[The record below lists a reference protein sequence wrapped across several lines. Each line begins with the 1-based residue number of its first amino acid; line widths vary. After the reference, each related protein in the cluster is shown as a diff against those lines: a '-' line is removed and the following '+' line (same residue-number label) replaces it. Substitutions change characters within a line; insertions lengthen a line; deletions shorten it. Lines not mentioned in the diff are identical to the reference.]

1 MLKLNLLA
9 QPAISQLHV
18 VLVFLMAYAS
28 VVLYYSRIY
37 VWKMHEIISI
47 PFQFYSFKMQ
57 ITICCYSNRTV
68 CGLTIRH
75 VCKILSIFASFFTII
90 LFPLT
95 ISCSLRWLS
104 YPGNF
109 HVSYGLQLLV
119 FDCEQDLCILNPY
132 FTNLSMVKY
141 ANSSSR
147 WESAYVASQPFTFF
161 TVRMAVGKS
170 GNLRYSTKILN

>member
-1 MLKLNLLA
+1 MYEKCTKLCQYLFNFTLSKCKLR
-9 QPAISQLHV
+9 
-18 VLVFLMAYAS
+18 YG
-28 VVLYYSRIY
+28 
-37 VWKMHEIISI
+37 
-47 PFQFYSFKMQ
+47 
-57 ITICCYSNRTV
+57 CYSNRTV

-109 HVSYGLQLLV
+109 HVSYGLQLWV

-170 GNLRYSTKILN
+170 GNLRYSMKILN